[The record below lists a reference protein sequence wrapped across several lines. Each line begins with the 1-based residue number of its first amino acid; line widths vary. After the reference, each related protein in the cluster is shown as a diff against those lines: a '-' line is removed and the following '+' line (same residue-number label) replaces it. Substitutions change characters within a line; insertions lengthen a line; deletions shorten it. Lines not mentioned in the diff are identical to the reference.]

1 MTRSEEHLRVDT
13 ERREAGRAR
22 LRKYVVTEN
31 VEQPVRVRREEV
43 RLEREPTTDEN
54 RDTALAGPD
63 ITDDEYEVTLHEE
76 HPVVDTE
83 VRPVERVRLGT
94 EAVHRA
100 RDRARRGPQGADRGR
115 RARRPHPVRHRARGH
130 GSSSG

>member
-31 VEQPVRVRREEV
+31 VEQPVQVRREEV
-43 RLEREPTTDEN
+43 RLEREPITDEN

-76 HPVVDTE
+76 RPVVDTE

-94 EAVHRA
+94 EAVHEQETVRGEVRKEQIEA
-100 RDRARRGPQGADRGR
+100 DVPDDRTR
-115 RARRPHPVRHRARGH
+115 
-130 GSSSG
+130 